1 MARARTPPAYFT
13 EKDHEGMVFV
23 LEGLF
28 PPATTLIFN
37 PILGTLLL
45 LAIQAKGGTNIPVL
59 VKEEQFTTAEICVL
73 LPILQSFP
81 YYCSYA
87 TLLASLNWGRVTES
101 TTAQAHERLQ
111 EATEA
116 GTWDAEMRPVRN
128 LLSRVRPKLRR
139 CGIEIAS
146 ILETGYMLKEHSSLC
161 NSLAQVPTITI
172 LRGGLDAFSKSEG

>member
-1 MARARTPPAYFT
+1 MVRARTPHAYFT
-13 EKDHEGMVFV
+13 EEDHEGMVFG

-45 LAIQAKGGTNIPVL
+45 LAIQAKGGKNFPVL

-87 TLLASLNWGRVTES
+87 TLLASLNWGRVTDAS
-101 TTAQAHERLQ
+101 TTQAHERLL

-139 CGIEIAS
+139 CGIDIAS
-146 ILETGYMLKEHSSLC
+146 ILATEYMLKEHPSLDV
-161 NSLAQVPTITI
+161 SLARVQTITV
-172 LRGGLDAFSKSEG
+172 F